1 MRYLLIAMAIV
12 EVGTGIGL
20 IAVPSFVA
28 SLLLGVTLDGEVVF
42 IVAHLCGAAL
52 LSLGIACALASN
64 DAGSRAAV
72 GLVVAMVFY
81 NTIATGVLWHALM
94 GLKMAGIL
102 MWPAILVHALLTV
115 WCIASLLAVSRVRR
129 SSAA

>member
-1 MRYLLIAMAIV
+1 MAIV
-12 EVGTGIGL
+12 EVGTGLGL
-20 IAVPSFVA
+20 IAVPSWVA
-28 SLLLGVTLDGEVVF
+28 SVLLGVPLDGEVVF

-72 GLVVAMVFY
+72 GLVVGMVLY

-94 GLKMAGIL
+94 SLKMAGML
-102 MWPAILVHALLTV
+102 MWPAIIVHALLAV

-129 SSAA
+129 SSAT

>member
-12 EVGTGIGL
+12 EVGAGLGL
-20 IAVPSFVA
+20 IAAPSLAA
-28 SLLLGVTLDGEVVF
+28 SLLLGVPLDGEVAF

-64 DAGSRAAV
+64 DAGARAVV

-94 GLKMAGIL
+94 GLKMTGIL
-102 MWPAILVHALLTV
+102 LWPAIIVHAALLA

>member
-12 EVGTGIGL
+12 EVGAGLGL
-20 IAVPSFVA
+20 IAVPSLVA
-28 SLLLGVTLDGEVVF
+28 SLLLGVPLDGEVAL

-64 DAGSRAAV
+64 DAGASSAV

-81 NTIATGVLWHALM
+81 NTIATGVLWHAAM
-94 GLKMAGIL
+94 GLKMSGIL
-102 MWPAILVHALLTV
+102 LWPAIIVHGLLAV
-115 WCIASLLAVSRVRR
+115 WCIASLLAVSRVQR
-129 SSAA
+129 SKAS

>member
-12 EVGTGIGL
+12 EVGTGLGL
-20 IAVPSFVA
+20 IAVPSLVA
-28 SLLLGVTLDGEVVF
+28 SLLLGTALEGDVVF
-42 IVAHLCGAAL
+42 IIAHICGAGL
-52 LSLGIACALASN
+52 LALGIACLLGSA
-64 DAGSRAAV
+64 DAGARAAV

-94 GLKMAGIL
+94 GLKMAGML
-102 MWPAILVHALLTV
+102 MWPAIIVHALLAV

-129 SSAA
+129 SSAS

>member
-12 EVGTGIGL
+12 ELGAGLGL
-20 IAVPSFVA
+20 IAVPAFVA
-28 SLLLGVTLDGEVVF
+28 TLLLGVPLDGEVAL
-42 IVAHLCGAAL
+42 IVAHLCGAGL
-52 LSLGIACALASN
+52 LSLGIACFLASG
-64 DAGSRAAV
+64 DAGSRAAA

-81 NTIATGVLWHALM
+81 NTIATGVLWHAAM
-94 GLKMAGIL
+94 GLKMAGMLI
-102 MWPAILVHALLTV
+102 WPAIIVHGLLAV